1 MNRYTINRDR
11 LRIIGPND
19 TEKKNFNGV
28 LASIK
33 AIHPNS
39 NVWKRSMKS
48 LKREFRSSL
57 SAGGTAEPIPVTPEM
72 QELGAR
78 VFDCFPGCVWTGID
92 VLREGDDIY
101 IGECNSLPLTGVIEI
116 TGHNF
121 YIDICNYIISQIPIN
136 ESRNDSE
143 EGGEEE

>member
-1 MNRYTINRDR
+1 MNRYTINKDR

-48 LKREFRSSL
+48 LKREWALRNALHPNKIACDLKFPERWSWFYNI
-57 SAGGTAEPIPVTPEM
+57 AGAIAEWFIK
-72 QELGAR
+72 
-78 VFDCFPGCVWTGID
+78 
-92 VLREGDDIY
+92 
-101 IGECNSLPLTGVIEI
+101 
-116 TGHNF
+116 
-121 YIDICNYIISQIPIN
+121 
-136 ESRNDSE
+136 
-143 EGGEEE
+143 